1 MSKQY
6 KKYMKKEVQEENP
19 LLKVFVISFF
29 GMLLV
34 FTFLIKSFSPT
45 VDTTIGDYQAE
56 TVSLEDKKNVDGRLE
71 IIQNEDQG
79 RNFSD
84 LMAHPDDI
92 KVENT
97 KNDEV
102 KVQKEPIQNV
112 SEALKTPDQ
121 EPVYKV
127 FVGNYTS
134 AEQAKVAKDI
144 IQESGAGFNPIVKC
158 IGSNS
163 YTLQIGIFKNKQS
176 AESLLYT
183 AQQNNLPG
191 RIVQD
196 Y

>member
-56 TVSLEDKKNVDGRLE
+56 TTSLEDKNDVDGRLAM
-71 IIQNEDQG
+71 IQNEDQG

-84 LMAHPDDI
+84 LMAHPEDTQAEVA
-92 KVENT
+92 KTVEV
-97 KNDEV
+97 EV
-102 KVQKEPIQNV
+102 KKEPEVSV
-112 SEALKTPDQ
+112 SEALKTPDKD
-121 EPVYKV
+121 PVYKV

-183 AQQNNLPG
+183 AQQNDLPG